1 MASIDDILGVPVIGN
16 VTFFVDIDEAIEKYN
31 KSTDFLEKLG
41 QLKYIY
47 EKFFDYLNLEKND
60 GVLLALLETSTVFV
74 KNNFKLEFDSSTYEL
89 RCPFYQGDRLLFR
102 PFDKNNLYF
111 SCYCEVAGENVSNVL
126 KIDGQGMKGSS
137 CVVGKKGRSF
147 SLNFNQDGTVNAYN
161 IVESDNKGL
170 VESVKTTTHCYDEG
184 FIKIVYR
191 DDIESQFYDFEGNK
205 IQDFSNFEVRTI
217 DFNFNIIHSPL
228 IPYFGRHLGK
238 QAKIELDEKM
248 ISVLFPELVGKF
260 NQK

>member
-1 MASIDDILGVPVIGN
+1 MALMDDTFREPVIGD
-16 VTFFVDIDEAIEKYN
+16 VSVFDDMDVAIEKYN
-31 KSTDFLEKLG
+31 KSTDFVEKLG

-60 GVLLALLETSTVFV
+60 GVLLSLLETSTVFV

-111 SCYCEVAGENVSNVL
+111 SCYSEVADQNVSNVV
-126 KIDGQGMKGSS
+126 KVDGQGIKGSS
-137 CVVGKKGRSF
+137 SVVGKKGISF
-147 SLNFNQDGTVNAYN
+147 SLNFNRDGTINAYN
-161 IVESDNKGL
+161 TVEIGDNGL
-170 VESVKTTTHCYDEG
+170 MESVKTTTHCYEEG

-191 DDIESQFYDFEGNK
+191 DGIESQFYDFKGNK
-205 IQDFSNFEVRTI
+205 IEDFSNFEVGAI

-228 IPYFGRHLGK
+228 IPYFGRHLEK

-248 ISVLFPELVGKF
+248 IAVLFPELVGKF
-260 NQK
+260 NKK